1 MDLSAAL
8 GPSLPIDVPDLTNIH
23 TNKSSP
29 NFNPFQYS
37 QGLAGVDQPSN
48 YLFANIL
55 TATVLLPAVL
65 ALCFRVITNARNYRR
80 QISAVT
86 SCKGQDF
93 WRKDSHPFWGL
104 LKRHFLYA
112 PIRSHRSSNETK
124 STIQIK
130 TVDQITR
137 PQLAIITIY
146 FISNIAYCL
155 TIPAQRTPQMVA
167 AFRGRSG
174 ALATLNLIFTVLF
187 ALRNNPFIN
196 LLQVSYDTF
205 NLFHRWMARLVILE
219 STAHVSAFLYNTYH
233 TTRDGVEGWKNIS
246 WLLSQST
253 SFQCGLTGFLAL
265 ILLMVHSIK
274 LLRHPFYETFLTI
287 HRMGIA
293 IMILGIYFHLEIHAL
308 PQLPW
313 TYLVIIILLLEPS
326 ARVFLILRH
335 NLSWK
340 GRAWT
345 RVSLEA
351 LPGDATRVT
360 FALPRSWNTK
370 PGSHVHIYLPRL
382 ALLGSHPFS
391 VAWSQSSGYAK
402 AMSEALPSTIDDLK
416 VEAGPSTVTCIV
428 RSRQGMTRS
437 LYKLAL
443 QSGKDQV
450 YLWGA
455 IEGPYGGYH
464 SLDSYGT
471 VVLFA
476 GGVGITHQL
485 SFVRYLLEAHN
496 SNMAATQKIVLVW
509 CVANLDALEWVQPW
523 LDQIAAIQSFHEVVR
538 IRLYVTRMTS
548 HTLDG
553 YLLPA
558 YLDVRPQKC
567 QVQELLDEE
576 ILAQIGAM
584 AVSVCGPGGLSG
596 SVRAAV
602 RQRVRLRSID
612 FFEEA
617 FSY

>member
-1 MDLSAAL
+1 MDLSTTL
-8 GPSLPIDVPDLTNIH
+8 GQSPSTDLPGPTNIH
-23 TNKSSP
+23 RNEPSP
-29 NFNPFQYS
+29 SHDPFKYS

-55 TATVLLPAVL
+55 IATALLPAVL
-65 ALCFRVITNARNYRR
+65 TLCFRVIIAAKNYRR
-80 QISAVT
+80 QVSAMT

-93 WRKDSHPFWGL
+93 WKKDRHPYWGL

-112 PIRSHRSSNETK
+112 PIRSDRSLNKTTKPSNTK
-124 STIQIK
+124 P
-130 TVDQITR
+130 VDQVTL
-137 PQLAIITIY
+137 PQLAIIIIY

-155 TIPAQRTPQMVA
+155 AVPAQPTPQMVA

-174 ALATLNLIFTVLF
+174 ALATLNLILTVLF
-187 ALRNNPFIN
+187 ALRNNPFIY

-205 NLFHRWMARLVILE
+205 NLFHRWMARLVVLE
-219 STAHVSAFLYNTYH
+219 STAHISAFLYNTYH
-233 TTRDGVEGWKNIS
+233 TTHDGAEGWKNIG
-246 WLLSQST
+246 WLLSQSS
-253 SFQCGLTGFLAL
+253 SFQCGLVGFLAL
-265 ILLMVHSIK
+265 ILLMVHSIR
-274 LLRHPFYETFLTI
+274 LLRHPFYETFLTL
-287 HRMGIA
+287 HRIGIA
-293 IMILGIYFHLEIHAL
+293 TAISGVYFHLAKHAL

-313 TYLVIIILLLEPS
+313 IYLVIALLVLEPS
-326 ARVFLILRH
+326 ARVLLILRH
-335 NLSWK
+335 NLSWE

-360 FALPRSWNTK
+360 FALPRSWNAK

-382 ALLGSHPFS
+382 SLLGSHPFS

-402 AMSEALPSTIDDLK
+402 IMSEELPSTIDDLR
-416 VEAGPSTVTCIV
+416 VEDGPSTVTCIV
-428 RSRQGMTRS
+428 RSRQGMTQS

-443 QSGKDQV
+443 QTEKDQV
-450 YLWGA
+450 HLWGA
-455 IEGPYGGYH
+455 IEGPYGGHH
-464 SLDSYGT
+464 SFDSYGT

-485 SFVRYLLEAHN
+485 SFIRHLLDAHN

-523 LDQIAAIQSFHEVVR
+523 LDQIVTVPSFHEVVQ
-538 IRLYVTRMTS
+538 IRLYVTRTTS
-548 HTLDG
+548 PISHAM
-553 YLLPA
+553 LLPT
-558 YLDVRPQKC
+558 YLDVRQQRC

-576 ILAQIGAM
+576 VLAQIGAM
-584 AVSVCGPGGLSG
+584 AVSVCGPRGLSG